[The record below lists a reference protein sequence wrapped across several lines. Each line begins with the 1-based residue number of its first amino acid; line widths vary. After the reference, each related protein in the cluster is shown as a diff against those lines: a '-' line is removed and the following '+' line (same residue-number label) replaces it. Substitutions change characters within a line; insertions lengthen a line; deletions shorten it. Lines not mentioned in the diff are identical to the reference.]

1 VLLVQKKD
9 EKAFN
14 ELYHRYAKRML
25 FFFYTR
31 LYQDEDK
38 AQDALQDLFMK
49 VLDKLDTFD
58 ATKRFSSW
66 IYAIAANMCKN
77 EYRKQERS
85 WTHDKNVDL
94 TALIDPAAFGVFSSA
109 SDKAY
114 FVESIQKELKLMSE
128 ENRMIFLLRHQD
140 GLTVPEISE
149 AVDCPVGTVKSKLF
163 YTVKKLQERL
173 SEFVN

>member
-1 VLLVQKKD
+1 MLLVQKKD

-14 ELYHRYAKRML
+14 VLYHRYAKRML

-31 LYQDEDK
+31 LYQDEYK
-38 AQDALQDLFMK
+38 AQDALQDLFVK

-58 ATKRFSSW
+58 VTKRFSSW

-94 TALIDPAAFGVFSSA
+94 TVLIDPTVFGVFSSA

-114 FVESIQKELKLMSE
+114 FVETLQKELQLMSE

-149 AVDCPVGTVKSKLF
+149 AVDCPEGTVKSKLF